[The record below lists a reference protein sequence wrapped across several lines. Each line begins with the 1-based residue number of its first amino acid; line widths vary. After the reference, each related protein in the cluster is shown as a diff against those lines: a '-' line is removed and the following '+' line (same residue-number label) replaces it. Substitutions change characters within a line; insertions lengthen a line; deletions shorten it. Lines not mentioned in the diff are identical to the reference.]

1 MRIKITSN
9 GKTTS
14 LPFPT
19 SLILNPISFIFT
31 RGDIK
36 IDNVGISGLKAK
48 DVSKILKVI
57 KRYKKENPE
66 WNLVEIESAN
76 GDGVIIKL

>member
-14 LPFPT
+14 LLFPT
-19 SLILNPISFIFT
+19 SLILNPISFSFT

-66 WNLVEIESAN
+66 WNLVEIESAD

>member
-1 MRIKITSN
+1 MKIKITSN

-14 LPFPT
+14 LLFPT

>member
-1 MRIKITSN
+1 MKIKITSN

-14 LPFPT
+14 LLFPT
-19 SLILNPISFIFT
+19 SLILNPISFSFT

-36 IDNVGISGLKAK
+36 IDNVGFSGLKAK